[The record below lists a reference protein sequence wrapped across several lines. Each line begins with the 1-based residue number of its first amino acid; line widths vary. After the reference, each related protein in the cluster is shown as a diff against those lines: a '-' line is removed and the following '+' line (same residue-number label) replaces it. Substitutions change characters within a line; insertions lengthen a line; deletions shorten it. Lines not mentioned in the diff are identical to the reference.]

1 MSKPQRWTPQHSIW
15 AKLPP
20 KPKVRPEYETI
31 LNYDIRQYN
40 YIPQSDKRFL
50 PIRSHLKGIMGRRSL
65 KTKPPNIVWRIQ
77 ARRRR
82 LFSEHYKEY
91 LL

>member
-1 MSKPQRWTPQHSIW
+1 MSKPQHWTPRHSVW

-40 YIPQSDKRFL
+40 YIPQSDKGFF
-50 PIRSHLKGIMGRRSL
+50 SHPLTFKRYYG
-65 KTKPPNIVWRIQ
+65 KTK
-77 ARRRR
+77 
-82 LFSEHYKEY
+82 S
-91 LL
+91 